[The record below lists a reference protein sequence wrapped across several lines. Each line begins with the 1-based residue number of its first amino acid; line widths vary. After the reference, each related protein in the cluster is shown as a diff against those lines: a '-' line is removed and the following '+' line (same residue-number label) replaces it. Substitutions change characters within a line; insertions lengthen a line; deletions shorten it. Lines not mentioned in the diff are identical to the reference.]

1 MISIADLRYGIV
13 DIPHLSI
20 PEGISAVTGDN
31 GAGKTTLLRLAAGML
46 LPETGTITI
55 NGTAPRAR
63 EVGCVSEFPDRHLI
77 FSVVR
82 DEIASPLRFAH
93 RKPAEIDDAVTAI
106 TDRLGI
112 AHLLDRECRTLSG
125 GEKMLVGIATALIAK
140 PVLITLDEPDSHL
153 DPQTTDELF
162 QIIRNSG
169 CPYVLWS
176 THSRSVQERA
186 DRRITLV
193 YRKVSDL

>member
-55 NGTAPRAR
+55 NGTAPRAC

-93 RKPAEIDDAVTAI
+93 RKPAEIDDAVTSI

-112 AHLLDRECRTLSG
+112 AHLLDRE
-125 GEKMLVGIATALIAK
+125 
-140 PVLITLDEPDSHL
+140 
-153 DPQTTDELF
+153 
-162 QIIRNSG
+162 
-169 CPYVLWS
+169 
-176 THSRSVQERA
+176 
-186 DRRITLV
+186 
-193 YRKVSDL
+193 